1 MHDILCRIGM
11 SKNGYIYGVGYH
23 WMANPGLSDI
33 SIVFTFVA
41 FMGKDYCTVNS
52 ISVF

>member
-1 MHDILCRIGM
+1 MQNRNV
-11 SKNGYIYGVGYH
+11 KKKVYTYGVGYC

-41 FMGKDYCTVNS
+41 FVVKDYCIVSS
-52 ISVF
+52 ISMF